1 MTVEVTL
8 PDGGIKSFDNPVT
21 GFDIAKS
28 IGSKL
33 AKDAI
38 CIEIDNNFFDL
49 STVFDKNISV
59 RIVTNSDPDALHI
72 LRHSSAHILA
82 QAVLNLYPDAKY
94 GVGPSIENGFYYDF
108 LFNEPLKETD
118 LIEIEKEMVSIT
130 KSSQEFNKSEISKK
144 DAKKIFKE
152 QSFKIELITSAESE
166 EGVSGDSVTMYSND
180 DFNDLCKGPHIP
192 NTKYLKH
199 FKLTKLGGAYWRGD
213 EDNPQLQRIYGTS
226 WFTKKDLDEY
236 LVQQEEAEKRD
247 HRKLGNELNLF
258 TTSNELGSG
267 NFLWKPKGAILRD
280 LIETYSKN
288 AHLNNGYDLVNTPH
302 IGKSILWETSGHLKH
317 YKENMFPPIVHEEN
331 DETYYLK
338 PMNCPFHILVYKS
351 DLHSYKELPLRYFE
365 FGSVY
370 RYEKTGVLHGLLRLR
385 GFTQD
390 DAHIFCTNDQ
400 INSEVKTLLNF
411 SVKLLNSFGLFD
423 IEADLSTKP
432 KKYIGSDEDWEV
444 ATDSLKN
451 SLTGLNIPFATA
463 KGEGAFYGPKIDLH
477 AKDAI
482 GRRWQLSTIQI
493 DFAQPQNFDIE
504 YVNTDNKKVRPV
516 MIHRA
521 LLGSVE
527 RFTGVLIEHYAGHM
541 PGWLSPV
548 QIDVLTIG
556 NVTEYIDQINDKLSG
571 YRINIDDRNIR
582 LGEKIHSSQKN
593 KTPIQVIVGEN
604 DINSFTVALNIYNK
618 DNLKDVPL
626 EDAIKI
632 IKTELKEPEFT
643 ING

>member
-213 EDNPQLQRIYGTS
+213 EMNPQLQRIYGTS

-432 KKYIGSDEDWEV
+432 KKYIGSDEDLEV

-556 NVTEYIDQINDKLSG
+556 NVTEYVDQINEKLSG
-571 YRINIDDRNIR
+571 YRVNIDDRNIR
-582 LGEKIHSSQKN
+582 LGEKIHNSQKN

-632 IKTELKEPEFT
+632 IQTELKEPEFT

>member
-1 MTVEVTL
+1 MTVQVTL
-8 PDGGIKSFDNPVT
+8 PDGSIKSFDNAVN

-28 IGSKL
+28 IGSRL

-38 CIEIDNNFFDL
+38 CLEIDNKFYDMNTIFESD
-49 STVFDKNISV
+49 ISV

-94 GVGPSIENGFYYDF
+94 GVGPSIDNGFYYDF
-108 LFNEPLKETD
+108 LFKEPLKESD
-118 LIEIEKEMVSIT
+118 LSEIEKEMINIT
-130 KSSQEFNKSEISKK
+130 KNAQDFTKSEITKK
-144 DAKKIFKE
+144 DAKKLFKN
-152 QSFKIELITSAESE
+152 QSFKIELIESAESE
-166 EGVSGDSVTMYSND
+166 EGVLEDVVTMYTNEKFS
-180 DFNDLCKGPHIP
+180 DLCRGPHIP

-213 EDNPQLQRIYGTS
+213 EENPQLQRIYGTS
-226 WFTKKDLDEY
+226 WFSKKDLNAY
-236 LVQQEEAEKRD
+236 LIQQEEAEKRD
-247 HRKLGNELNLF
+247 HRKIGNELNLF

-288 AHLNNGYDLVNTPH
+288 AHLNNDYDLVNTPH
-302 IGKSILWETSGHLKH
+302 IGKSILWETSGHLNH

-338 PMNCPFHILVYKS
+338 PMNCPFHILIYKS

-390 DAHIFCTNDQ
+390 DAHIFCTTEQ
-400 INSEVKTLLNF
+400 INNEVKTLLNF
-411 SVKLLNSFGLFD
+411 SVKLLNSFGLVD

-432 KKYIGSDEDWEV
+432 KKYIGTDDDWEV
-444 ATDSLKN
+444 ATNSLKN
-451 SLTGLNIPFATA
+451 SLTELGIPFATA
-463 KGEGAFYGPKIDLH
+463 NGEGAFYGPKIDLH

-493 DFAQPQNFDIE
+493 DFAQPDNFDIE
-504 YVNTDNKKVRPV
+504 YVNSDNKKVRPV

-521 LLGSVE
+521 LLGSIE

-548 QIDVLTIG
+548 QVDILTIG
-556 NVTEYIDQINDKLSG
+556 EVSDYVNQIKEKLVN
-571 YRINIDDRNIR
+571 YRINIDNRNVR
-582 LGEKIHSSQKN
+582 LGEKIHNSQKN
-593 KTPIQVIVGEN
+593 KTPIQIIVGESDKN
-604 DINSFTVALNIYNK
+604 ASTVGLNIYGK
-618 DNLKDVPL
+618 DNLKDVALP
-626 EDAIKI
+626 EAIKLI
-632 IKTELKEPEFT
+632 IQELKEPEFS